1 MSSSSATY
9 TNYKELYESVKNQ
22 NEIISVET
30 TRLEDI
36 YSTNNR
42 RAQYTL
48 PKYQW
53 LVYINFFLWCL
64 YYILTGFCIYL
75 VFYGKE
81 SQISRST
88 KIMICIAFL
97 VYPMVILTLEIGIH
111 KFLVYLYALISGNP
125 HQSEKND
132 KPPFSL
138 LDIMP
143 PGYY

>member
-30 TRLEDI
+30 TRLENV

-42 RAQYTL
+42 RAQFTM

-53 LVYINFFLWCL
+53 VVYINFFLWFL
-64 YYILTGFCIYL
+64 YYILSGFCIYL
-75 VFYGKE
+75 VFYGKDK
-81 SQISRST
+81 QLSRGA
-88 KIMICIAFL
+88 KIMTCIAFL
-97 VYPMVILTLEIGIH
+97 VFPMVILTLEIGIY
-111 KFLVYLYALISGNP
+111 KLLVYLYALISGNP
-125 HQSEKND
+125 HQPEKNNT
-132 KPPFSL
+132 PPFSL

>member
-111 KFLVYLYALISGNP
+111 KFLVYLYTLISGNP
-125 HQSEKND
+125 HQPEKND